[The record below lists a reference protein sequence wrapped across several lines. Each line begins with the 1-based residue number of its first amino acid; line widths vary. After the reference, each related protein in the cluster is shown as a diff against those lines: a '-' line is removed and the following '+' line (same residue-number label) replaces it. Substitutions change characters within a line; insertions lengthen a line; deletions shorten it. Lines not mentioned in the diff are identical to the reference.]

1 MVNNSG
7 FWRPLLLATM
17 ARLSQGLRW
26 RREGGGYTHIFFFFL
41 AKPLTAVTLATW
53 LWLPLACVPSGNQSR
68 WKALSACCCCGCFC
82 CMLLVASC
90 WCACCWLLWMLLVV
104 RMCVRQRAGF
114 LLLLFVVVVVVF
126 SVQFLPIQSRNAAA
140 SASQPSLS
148 AARFCDSAIVAIL
161 LAGAQNASFRAKR
174 KLLKRNHTHTKRKT
188 KK

>member
-1 MVNNSG
+1 M
-7 FWRPLLLATM
+7 
-17 ARLSQGLRW
+17 
-26 RREGGGYTHIFFFFL
+26 GGIHIYFFFFL

-114 LLLLFVVVVVVF
+114 LLLLYFCCCCCIF
-126 SVQFLPIQSRNAAA
+126 CSVSSNPIAKRRRF
-140 SASQPSLS
+140 SQPAIS
-148 AARFCDSAIVAIL
+148 FCRAIL
-161 LAGAQNASFRAKR
+161 RFRDCCHFAGRRTKCVISSEKKAAK
-174 KLLKRNHTHTKRKT
+174 T
-188 KK
+188 